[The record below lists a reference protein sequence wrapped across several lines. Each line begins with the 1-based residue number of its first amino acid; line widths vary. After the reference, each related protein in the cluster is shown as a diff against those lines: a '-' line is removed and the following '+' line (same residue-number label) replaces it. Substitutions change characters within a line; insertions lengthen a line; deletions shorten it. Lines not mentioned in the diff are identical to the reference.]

1 MHPRDLSKFID
12 SCYTFSDYILRIKQL
27 NLDGE
32 LKEKFA
38 NAMNRFAYVYHLIIE
53 DAIQT
58 QTRLVQSVEAELLEI
73 GFNMSEEAREL
84 NALESQERIIKDTQ
98 FYIYFFFPEID
109 IETLDLATFCNEERA
124 ATPSYLVVRAA
135 DCQVVR
141 LLGR

>member
-73 GFNMSEEAREL
+73 GFNMSEEGREL

-98 FYIYFFFPEID
+98 LYIYFFFPEID
-109 IETLDLATFCNEERA
+109 IETLDLATFCQRGK
-124 ATPSYLVVRAA
+124 SRYS
-135 DCQVVR
+135 
-141 LLGR
+141 

>member
-1 MHPRDLSKFID
+1 MHHVTYPNSSTPATR
-12 SCYTFSDYILRIKQL
+12 FSDYILRIKQL

-98 FYIYFFFPEID
+98 LYIYFFFPEID
-109 IETLDLATFCNEERA
+109 IETLDLATFCQRGK
-124 ATPSYLVVRAA
+124 SRYS
-135 DCQVVR
+135 
-141 LLGR
+141 